1 MSANPVIKDFD
12 LNLIKVLDAVI
23 SAGNATRASKRLQV
37 TPAAI
42 SQALQRLQNAYSEEL
57 FVRTR
62 EGLAPTSRAREI
74 HSAYSQVLDIVA
86 STLEQPPR
94 PGVMQELTILG
105 NDINEQYYFSQLF
118 DYEPFTRYLIKYCST
133 TPQHVQHYKESL
145 TSGMAD
151 MVLTLK
157 PIADSELENVA
168 IEHFHDY
175 CVVCALHNP
184 LAELPDLTLYNF
196 FSFPHAVYQSDALPL
211 LAEGKRNTILPELN
225 SASSRRIGYRTDS
238 INGLISAVENSS
250 CIAVLPYRLAR
261 FFQIQKKYSI
271 ALIALPEE
279 LNFSSQTL
287 YANWYRKNRH
297 LADVKEIVA
306 MLQTLASFRKW

>member
-1 MSANPVIKDFD
+1 MSANPAIKDFD
-12 LNLIKVLDAVI
+12 LNLIKVFDAVI

-42 SQALQRLQNAYSEEL
+42 SQALQRLQNAYNEEL
-57 FVRTR
+57 FIRTR

-118 DYEPFTRYLIKYCST
+118 DYEPFTRFQIKYSST
-133 TPQHVQHYKESL
+133 SPQNIQYYRESL
-145 TSGMAD
+145 TGSTVD

-175 CVVCALHNP
+175 CAVCALHNP

-196 FSFPHAVYQSDALPL
+196 FSFPHAVYQTDALPL
-211 LAEGKRNTILPELN
+211 LADGKRNILLPGLT
-225 SASSRRIGYRTDS
+225 STCSRRIGYRTDS

-250 CIAVLPYRLAR
+250 FIAVLPYRLAR

-271 ALIALPEE
+271 ALLALPEE

-287 YANWYRKNRH
+287 YANWYRKNRR
-297 LADVKEIVA
+297 LAEVKEIVA